1 MRYRTIGTRQVSAL
15 CLGTLPFGTVVDE
28 ATAFA
33 LLDRFVERGGT
44 FVDTANCYA
53 FWHPGSDGGDSERLL
68 GRWLAA
74 RGNREQVVLASKVGA
89 LPGGPGDWPA
99 NREGLSGAVVG
110 AAVRRSLDRLG
121 TDRLDLLY
129 GHVDDP
135 ATPLRETVDAF
146 AGAVADGLAE
156 QIGMSNQGVGRFAR
170 SRELAR
176 RAGLPSYVALQQRH
190 TFLPPAPDADF
201 DYQVSLDE
209 PMLAYAADHPEVTVL
224 AYSALLNGA
233 YTDPGKPLP
242 AEYDHPGSA
251 RALAELHAVARE
263 TGATAN
269 QVVYAWLLGGSPA
282 VLPLVGVSRLGQL
295 DEALDAVD
303 LDLTCD
309 QRARLDAARA
319 VAREARPRPVAVA
332 R

>member
-1 MRYRTIGTRQVSAL
+1 MVDL
-15 CLGTLPFGTVVDE
+15 LGE
-28 ATAFA
+28 MA
-33 LLDRFVERGGT
+33 LLGLEV
-44 FVDTANCYA
+44 
-53 FWHPGSDGGDSERLL
+53 GDPLE
-68 GRWLAA
+68 
-74 RGNREQVVLASKVGA
+74 
-89 LPGGPGDWPA
+89 PGGSVRG
-99 NREGLSGAVVG
+99 RGR

-176 RAGLPSYVALQQRH
+176 RDGLPSYVALQQRH

-242 AEYDHPGSA
+242 AEYDHPWSA

-303 LDLTCD
+303 LDLTCA
-309 QRARLDAARA
+309 QRARLDATRA
-319 VAREARPRPVAVA
+319 VARLGRGRSPLHGDGVASGCDGVPAHGREAVSSRAAVSVPSVRTVRATAWARAAVCGARARASASVREAVVGVPGVWATPVPRSWMRPAQ
-332 R
+332 